1 MSFTKTQ
8 LSALETALAQ
18 NVLVVRYQDREI
30 RYRSTDE
37 MLRLRQKMR
46 QALGLNDKKAQRIY
60 AQFNSGL

>member
-18 NVLVVRYQDREI
+18 NVLVVKYQDREI

-37 MLRLRQKMR
+37 MLRLRQMMR

-60 AQFNSGL
+60 TQFNSGL